1 MSCSQPQLSFA
12 KMVSRSK
19 VVRGK
24 NNFPSGFL
32 LGHRYVPVWQV
43 RSLPHSDLPLDSSSD
58 DGDDDNIYHDND
70 TNTHALHRHFCCKC
84 GGCKF
89 PFSFDGN
96 EGDGDSGDD
105 DDDDDEDDNDNDN
118 DDNDD
123 DDDDDNDD
131 LSKANLSW
139 LASRGDSSSSACSTV
154 HGNDPNRASCN
165 SNPFQPSSNR
175 NAFGR
180 SDDTDVMLLSCTNN
194 SLQQHISSS
203 DLSSLIGLHHNPE
216 CNACAKANSYKVGN
230 DSSEVGNDCFSC
242 SSDESASVDAGD
254 PSIPMP
260 NSFKPSPRSSF
271 EVSNVPLSNGRAMTT
286 GPVVNLHLGS
296 PKRGDLS
303 RRGSTA
309 KCIGTRSSTTAVKA
323 LRLLQPAKGENEG
336 YGNGSGHFAKH
347 KKAPR

>member
-1 MSCSQPQLSFA
+1 MA
-12 KMVSRSK
+12 SRSK

-32 LGHRYVPVWQV
+32 LGHRHVPVPQV
-43 RSLPHSDLPLDSSSD
+43 RSSPHSNLPLDSSSD
-58 DGDDDNIYHDND
+58 DGDDDDDYHDND
-70 TNTHALHRHFCCKC
+70 TNTHALHQHFCRKH
-84 GGCKF
+84 GGCEF
-89 PFSFDGN
+89 PFSFDGD

-105 DDDDDEDDNDNDN
+105 DDDDEDDDDDDNS
-118 DDNDD
+118 NDD
-123 DDDDDNDD
+123 DDDDDDD
-131 LSKANLSW
+131 LSKATLSS
-139 LASRGDSSSSACSTV
+139 LASSGDSSSSARSTI
-154 HGNDPNRASCN
+154 HGNDPNQASCN

-175 NAFGR
+175 NPFGR
-180 SDDTDVMLLSCTNN
+180 SDDTDVMLLSRTNN
-194 SLQQHISSS
+194 SLQQCISSS
-203 DLSSLIGLHHNPE
+203 DSSLLIGLCHNPE
-216 CNACAKANSYKVGN
+216 HNARAKANSYKVGD

-242 SSDESASVDAGD
+242 SSNESASVHAGD

-260 NSFKPSPRSSF
+260 NSLKPSPRSSF

-296 PKRGDLS
+296 PQRGDVS

-309 KCIGTRSSTTAVKA
+309 KRIGTRSSTTAVKA

-336 YGNGSGHFAKH
+336 YKNSSGCFAKH